1 MSLFSIRTRS
11 PYPSPTGSV
20 PGHTDVTPSKSF
32 KIALAVLAVIC
43 GFIFIVGRVTAAAD
57 QVLLDQ
63 SLTLSAS
70 GYASNLYIPQQATV
84 FFDYTIQPG
93 KNVLLVVITEE
104 QWQAVSAG
112 EKASGMP
119 LLRTTV
125 SGSGTES
132 VSLPKG
138 TYTVALI
145 PQDGAAQATI
155 KARCRY

>member
-1 MSLFSIRTRS
+1 M
-11 PYPSPTGSV
+11 PE
-20 PGHTDVTPSKSF
+20 HTDVMPRKSF
-32 KIALAVLAVIC
+32 KISLAVLAVIC
-43 GFIFIVGRVTAAAD
+43 GLIFAVNHVIAATD

-63 SLTLSAS
+63 SLTLTAS

-112 EKASGMP
+112 EKASGLP

-138 TYTVALI
+138 
-145 PQDGAAQATI
+145 
-155 KARCRY
+155 

>member
-1 MSLFSIRTRS
+1 
-11 PYPSPTGSV
+11 V
-20 PGHTDVTPSKSF
+20 PGHTDVTPRKSF
-32 KIALAVLAVIC
+32 KISLAILSVLCV
-43 GFIFIVGRVTAAAD
+43 FIFAVNHVMADTD

-145 PQDGAAQATI
+145 PQDGSAQATI

>member
-1 MSLFSIRTRS
+1 MSQFSIRTRS

-20 PGHTDVTPSKSF
+20 PEHTDVTPRKSF
-32 KIALAVLAVIC
+32 KFSLAVLAVIC
-43 GFIFIVGRVTAAAD
+43 GLIFAVNHVIADTD

-112 EKASGMP
+112 EKASGLP

>member
-1 MSLFSIRTRS
+1 MADT
-11 PYPSPTGSV
+11 
-20 PGHTDVTPSKSF
+20 
-32 KIALAVLAVIC
+32 
-43 GFIFIVGRVTAAAD
+43 D

-112 EKASGMP
+112 EKASGLP

>member
-1 MSLFSIRTRS
+1 M
-11 PYPSPTGSV
+11 PE
-20 PGHTDVTPSKSF
+20 HTDVTPRKSF
-32 KIALAVLAVIC
+32 KFSLAVLAVIC
-43 GFIFIVGRVTAAAD
+43 GLIFAVNHVIADTD

-112 EKASGMP
+112 EKASGLP

>member
-1 MSLFSIRTRS
+1 
-11 PYPSPTGSV
+11 V
-20 PGHTDVTPSKSF
+20 PGHTDVTPRKSF
-32 KIALAVLAVIC
+32 KISLAILSVIC
-43 GFIFIVGRVTAAAD
+43 VFIFAVNHVMADTD

-112 EKASGMP
+112 EKASGLP